1 MVRLKIAVLIS
12 GRGSNMRSLVETCS
26 TTGGPAEIVMVLS
39 NVADAAG
46 LKFAKDAGI
55 PTMTIDHRH
64 FPDRETFEQ
73 KITACLIDAGVELVC
88 LAGFMRLL
96 TASFVNTWHDRLVNI
111 HPSLLPAYKG
121 LHTHAR
127 VIADGAR
134 FTGCTVHFVRP
145 EMDTGPIIVQAA
157 VPVAFDDDADNLAR
171 RVLDAE
177 HQIYPLALRLIAEG
191 RVTIEND
198 LVRIEG
204 AQTPMSS
211 VVNPGLG

>member
-46 LKFAKDAGI
+46 LKFAKNAGI
-55 PTMTIDHRH
+55 PTMTIDHRN

-96 TASFVNTWHDRLVNI
+96 TASFVNTWRDRLVNI